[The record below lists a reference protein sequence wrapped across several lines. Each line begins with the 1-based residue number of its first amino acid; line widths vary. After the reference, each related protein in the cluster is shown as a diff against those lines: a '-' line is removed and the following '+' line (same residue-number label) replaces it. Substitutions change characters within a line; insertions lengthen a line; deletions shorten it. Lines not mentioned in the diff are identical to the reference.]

1 MLEDDH
7 RTRLR
12 GETPMS
18 RHQDHRPNRFPT
30 THWSLVARAGD
41 EELEARRQALSE
53 LVVAYLPAL
62 RTHLVYRK
70 GLAAEQADDV
80 LQEFVAQKVLEKNLI
95 AHADRALGKFRTF
108 LLTALDRF
116 LYNWLRH
123 QHLGRRVGGG
133 QRVTIDEVEQE
144 CLGREETPS
153 EAFDVSWA
161 RQIIQGSLARMRTE
175 CEASGRRELWS
186 LFECRVV
193 RPTLEGQPS
202 PSYQELVERFGFS
215 SPSQGSNMLV
225 TAKRMY
231 ARALRSV
238 VGEYAR
244 DEQDVDDELADLQ
257 TILARCGSVAR
268 AGCRDNAEGDHERV

>member
-1 MLEDDH
+1 
-7 RTRLR
+7 
-12 GETPMS
+12 MS
-18 RHQDHRPNRFPT
+18 RHQDHRPDHFPT
-30 THWSLVARAGD
+30 THWSLVVRAGD
-41 EELEARRQALSE
+41 EDSQGPRQALAE

-62 RTHLVYRK
+62 QTHLVYRK

-123 QHLGRRVGGG
+123 QQLGRRVGGR
-133 QRVTIDEVEQE
+133 QRVTMDEVDQE

-161 RQIIQGSLARMRTE
+161 SQIIQGALAQMRTE

-193 RPTLEGQPS
+193 GPTLEAKPS

-215 SPSQGSNMLV
+215 SPTQASNLLV

-238 VGEYAR
+238 IGQYAR
-244 DEQDVDDELADLQ
+244 DEQEIDDELADLQ
-257 TILARCGSVAR
+257 AILARCGSVAR
-268 AGCRDNAEGDHERV
+268 PRSRDKAENDHERF